1 MLVCK
6 WVLALLKALSR
17 VTPMWDPVLLRLCDT
32 SKCFQQ
38 KFGLKPENTWLLWL
52 EFVLSPP
59 GTGGPGLTER
69 QRKHPSHIPAHCL
82 DSWSKGWCLS
92 IHLYPPLLWVFWY
105 QCELCTWNQKALGL
119 AHISP
124 YSACFT
130 SEHLQFHLQVRMAFC
145 GRCFVRF
152 HSDREPAQCCW
163 LEEVTLATWT

>member
-69 QRKHPSHIPAHCL
+69 QRKPPIPHPSAL
-82 DSWSKGWCLS
+82 
-92 IHLYPPLLWVFWY
+92 
-105 QCELCTWNQKALGL
+105 LGL
-119 AHISP
+119 VEQGLMSEHPSVPTLTVGVLVSMWALHVKPGGFGISP
-124 YSACFT
+124 YFPIPCSVCFT
-130 SEHLQFHLQVRMAFC
+130 SEHLQFHLQVQMAFC

-152 HSDREPAQCCW
+152 HS
-163 LEEVTLATWT
+163 